1 MMERADPSE
10 RIAALVAEVERLTK
24 VNEALMNR
32 VERSTDAAGSS
43 YSLFESNLLLQNKL
57 DEHTGKL
64 IETNHALQREVGE
77 RKRVGEALRKERDF
91 SSVVV
96 DTAGALVVVL
106 DTTGRIV
113 RFNRTCEQITGYGF
127 EEVRDRYF
135 WDIFLV
141 PEEMAEVKASFASL
155 RAGHFPSQFENY
167 WLTKSGDRRLIA
179 WSNTAIVGNE
189 DMVEHIIGT
198 GIDITER
205 RRAEEKRELY
215 HRIFLASSDGIGI
228 TDPEGHLLECN
239 PAQQRS
245 HGYSEPD
252 ALGKKASAFINP
264 TDGEAVERCLETEGR
279 FRGEVRA
286 KDEGRSERFIDLSV
300 FPIRND
306 RGALIHF
313 VGIGRDVTEAKKDQ
327 ARLAARLRYEEGLA
341 GCSQALLQDK
351 DEKEVMR
358 KSLEHLLMATDADRV
373 HIFENYED
381 RDLGLSTRL
390 IHEVCAP
397 GIESRFNRAGP
408 RHFQYT
414 DALAPWRKLLV
425 DNQPFGGPV
434 KSLSPEI
441 QSMAR
446 EGNVLSILVLPV
458 WVNREWYGFIGFHD
472 VRKERN
478 WNEEEIRLLR
488 TASDMMGGYLG
499 RKKALEA
506 LRVSEERFR
515 KLVEN
520 ANEIIYSLDANG
532 RFTYLSPKFEKVT
545 GFRDEDYL
553 GRPLEDL
560 LHEDDAARARR
571 WFIEGIESGEKS
583 EGNEWRALDKKG
595 NLRWFVS
602 NSSMIPNDEGDV
614 QEIIGV
620 AHDITKI
627 KMLVEDLEEANRNIK
642 ATQAQL
648 VQSEKMASLGK
659 LVAGI
664 AHEINTP
671 IGSVG
676 SMHDTLMKATDR
688 LCELVRSEC
697 QEDSPKHR
705 KMESLIQVVGDANR
719 VIKMGTDRVTTIVRR
734 LRAFARLD
742 EAELVESNIHE
753 GLEDTLT
760 LIHHEIK
767 YDIVVHRNYGK
778 DVPRIYCFMARLNQV
793 FVNLLINAKQAIQG
807 KGEITIATTHENDKV
822 MIRFTDTG
830 AGIPKESLDKIFDP
844 GFTTK
849 GVGVGTGLGL
859 SIVYQIIQEHHGEI
873 MVESEVGKGT
883 TFTIILPTNLK
894 EILNVS

>member
-1 MMERADPSE
+1 MESTDSSE
-10 RIAALVAEVERLTK
+10 RVAVLAAEIERLTK

-77 RKRVGEALRKERDF
+77 RKRVGEALKKERDF

-127 EEVRDRYF
+127 EEVRDRHF

-141 PEEMAEVKASFASL
+141 PKEMAEVKANFASL

-179 WSNTAIVGNE
+179 WSNTAIV
-189 DMVEHIIGT
+189 DDHDRVEHIIGT

-205 RRAEEKRELY
+205 KRAEEKRELY

-239 PAQQRS
+239 PAQQRFY
-245 HGYSEPD
+245 GYSERD
-252 ALGKKASAFINP
+252 VLGKKPTAFINP
-264 TDGEAVERCLETEGR
+264 ADGEAVERCIETEGS

-286 KDEGRSERFIDLSV
+286 RDDDGTERFIDLSI

-327 ARLAARLRYEEGLA
+327 
-341 GCSQALLQDK
+341 
-351 DEKEVMR
+351 
-358 KSLEHLLMATDADRV
+358 
-373 HIFENYED
+373 
-381 RDLGLSTRL
+381 
-390 IHEVCAP
+390 
-397 GIESRFNRAGP
+397 
-408 RHFQYT
+408 
-414 DALAPWRKLLV
+414 
-425 DNQPFGGPV
+425 
-434 KSLSPEI
+434 
-441 QSMAR
+441 
-446 EGNVLSILVLPV
+446 
-458 WVNREWYGFIGFHD
+458 
-472 VRKERN
+472 
-478 WNEEEIRLLR
+478 
-488 TASDMMGGYLG
+488 
-499 RKKALEA
+499 EA

-515 KLVEN
+515 RLVEN

-560 LHEDDAARARR
+560 LHEDDAARARQ
-571 WFIEGIESGEKS
+571 WFIDGIESGEKS
-583 EGNEWRALDKKG
+583 VGNEWRAHDKRG

-602 NSSMIPNDEGDV
+602 NSSMIPDDEGNV
-614 QEIIGV
+614 QEVIGV

-627 KMLVEDLEEANRNIK
+627 KTLVEDLEEANRNIK

-697 QEDSPKHR
+697 QEDSPKYP
-705 KMESLIQVVGDANR
+705 KMESLIQVIGEANR
-719 VIKMGTDRVTTIVRR
+719 VIKMGTDRVVTIVRR

-742 EAELVESNIHE
+742 EAELVESDIHE

-760 LIHHEIK
+760 LVHHEIK
-767 YDIVVHRNYGK
+767 YDIVLHRNYGK
-778 DVPRIYCFMARLNQV
+778 DVPRIYCFMARLNQI

-830 AGIPKESLDKIFDP
+830 TGIPKESLDKIFDP

-873 MVESEVGKGT
+873 MVESEVEKGT

-894 EILNVS
+894 EILKVS

>member
-1 MMERADPSE
+1 MMESADPSE
-10 RIAALVAEVERLTK
+10 RIAALAAEIERLTK

-64 IETNHALQREVGE
+64 IETNHALQREIGE

-127 EEVRDRYF
+127 EEVRDRHF

-141 PEEMAEVKASFASL
+141 PEEMAEVKATFARL

-179 WSNTAIVGNE
+179 WSNTAIV
-189 DMVEHIIGT
+189 DDDDVVEHIIGT

-205 RRAEEKRELY
+205 KRAEE
-215 HRIFLASSDGIGI
+215 
-228 TDPEGHLLECN
+228 
-239 PAQQRS
+239 
-245 HGYSEPD
+245 
-252 ALGKKASAFINP
+252 
-264 TDGEAVERCLETEGR
+264 
-279 FRGEVRA
+279 
-286 KDEGRSERFIDLSV
+286 
-300 FPIRND
+300 
-306 RGALIHF
+306 
-313 VGIGRDVTEAKKDQ
+313 
-327 ARLAARLRYEEGLA
+327 
-341 GCSQALLQDK
+341 
-351 DEKEVMR
+351 
-358 KSLEHLLMATDADRV
+358 
-373 HIFENYED
+373 
-381 RDLGLSTRL
+381 
-390 IHEVCAP
+390 
-397 GIESRFNRAGP
+397 
-408 RHFQYT
+408 
-414 DALAPWRKLLV
+414 
-425 DNQPFGGPV
+425 
-434 KSLSPEI
+434 
-441 QSMAR
+441 
-446 EGNVLSILVLPV
+446 
-458 WVNREWYGFIGFHD
+458 
-472 VRKERN
+472 
-478 WNEEEIRLLR
+478 
-488 TASDMMGGYLG
+488 
-499 RKKALEA
+499 A
-506 LRVSEERFR
+506 LRFSEERFR

-520 ANEIIYSLDANG
+520 ANEIIYSLDAKG

-602 NSSMIPNDEGDV
+602 NSSMIPDDEGHV

-627 KMLVEDLEEANRNIK
+627 KMLVEDLEKANRNIK

-676 SMHDTLMKATDR
+676 SMHDTLMKATDK

-697 QEDSPKHR
+697 REDSPKFR
-705 KMESLIQVVGDANR
+705 KMESLIQMVGEANR

-742 EAELVESNIHE
+742 EAELVESDIHE

-778 DVPRIYCFMARLNQV
+778 DVPRIYCYMARLNQV
-793 FVNLLINAKQAIQG
+793 FVNFLINAKQAIQG

-822 MIRFTDTG
+822 IVRFTDTG
-830 AGIPKESLDKIFDP
+830 AGIPKESLGKIFDP

-849 GVGVGTGLGL
+849 GVGIGTGLGL
-859 SIVYQIIQEHHGEI
+859 SIVFQIIQEHHGEI
-873 MVESEVGKGT
+873 LVESEVGKGT

-894 EILNVS
+894 EILKVS